1 MNTTEPASPKLRL
14 LRYLAYAFL
23 LLLILI
29 TLLLWQTPRL
39 VQRYLP
45 GWLAEHYGLQLT
57 LGEIDVGLRN
67 PSLTLGATALL
78 DAKQQPIIGFE
89 QLFITPNLQA
99 SWQQKGVVL
108 SAVTLTNPVVQLQRL
123 TDKKGEVRLNLT
135 DALATLL
142 APAPSPEPETASA
155 PLLVDIASVNVTDGH
170 VRYQDQR
177 KESEPGWLPPLS
189 LEKVT
194 LKLDN
199 LRTEANH
206 PTAYQLSAAINGKSS
221 LAAHGKLDVMS
232 GMGQGKVSLKQVELK
247 PFAPL
252 WAPYLK
258 LDLAKGHANTEV
270 EYQLKEGKQGVLWQL
285 SKGKLTLDNWQ
296 LKKHKGDEFARFGQ
310 LALSELAVDGQ
321 KQSLQIGKVTLQQPL
336 LKATLNPQQELDL
349 ADLLIEQ
356 APAKPVKG
364 AHAANEVANNA
375 APKSAQQ
382 AKTAG
387 NGKKHTPDKPW
398 QWQIKQ
404 ILIDKGDLTLT
415 ESSSGKPQ
423 ARQFSGLKLALGPLG
438 SKGEQPS
445 KLTLATHFNQSSP
458 LAFDGQ
464 LTLTPFT
471 LSGDINQQGLP
482 LTLAQPYLADLV
494 RIKVQ
499 NGLLSSKTRL
509 DLATTAQGDLSKL
522 TLQGGLDVN
531 GLKVVDRADNQRLLE
546 FNTLALTGLTY
557 DGISQQMRIKDI
569 ALNKPFARIEINEDG
584 TTNLQQLLLPQPAA
598 TKSTQAAA
606 TKSTQAAAGSKTPD
620 FRFTIDQL
628 RTEQGNL
635 RFADRS
641 LSQDFV
647 ADIASLGGQSRHI
660 SNIPGQRSDLAFN
673 GKVDR
678 YAPVTI
684 RGGTNLLVANP
695 ILDIAVAF
703 HNLELTTFTPYSGT
717 YAGYAIDKGQLSMK
731 LHYKLEGNR
740 LEGDNDITIKKLQL
754 GEKIKS
760 DQAKDLPLGLA
771 IALLSDANGVIQ
783 MNLKVKGDLDQ
794 PDFSI
799 GNIFWDVL
807 GNTLSKAITSPFS
820 LLASLAD
827 GTEDLDELPFLPGD
841 PDLPPTQQ
849 EKLVKLAQALKDRPK
864 LSMNIRGKVNFNEER
879 PILQRQKLERV
890 LAKLTGNQADLDL
903 LEQDSALQEA
913 LARAYEE
920 RFGEDL
926 DDLAARLHLDEES
939 AALRA
944 QAVILLR
951 DQQLITA
958 KSLRNLAMRRAQ
970 NTKEFLVDSQG
981 IAPERLFVL
990 DSQVK
995 EEDKEAKVIL
1005 TLDQ

>member
-57 LGEIDVGLRN
+57 LGEIDVGLRT

-89 QLFITPNLQA
+89 QLFITPDLQA

-108 SAVTLTNPVVQLQRL
+108 SAVTLTKPMVLLQRL
-123 TDKKGEVRLNLT
+123 TDKKGDVRLNLT
-135 DALATLL
+135 DALAPLL
-142 APAPSPEPETASA
+142 TPAPSPEPETASA
-155 PLLVDIASVNVTDGH
+155 PLLVDIASIAVTDGH

-177 KESEPGWLPPLS
+177 KESEPGWLPPLN

-206 PTAYQLSAAINGKSS
+206 PTAYQLNAAINGKSS

-232 GMGQGKVSLKQVELK
+232 GMGQGKVSLKQVDLK

-252 WAPYLK
+252 WTPYLK
-258 LDLAKGHANTEV
+258 LGLAKGHANAEV

-310 LALSELAVDGQ
+310 LALSDLAVDGQ

-364 AHAANEVANNA
+364 ADTANEVASNA

-387 NGKKHTPDKPW
+387 NGKKQVPDKPW

-423 ARQFSGLKLALGPLG
+423 ARQLSGLKLALGPLG

-598 TKSTQAAA
+598 AKSTEA
-606 TKSTQAAAGSKTPD
+606 KAGSKAPD

-841 PDLPPTQQ
+841 PDLTPTQQ

-903 LEQDSALQEA
+903 LEQDPALQEA
-913 LARAYEE
+913 LAQAYEE

-926 DDLAARLHLDEES
+926 EDLADRLHLDEES

-944 QAVILLR
+944 QAVILLQ

>member
-23 LLLILI
+23 LFLILI

-39 VQRYLP
+39 IQRYLP

-57 LGEIDVGLRN
+57 LGKIDVGLRN
-67 PSLTLGATALL
+67 PSISLGATALL
-78 DAKQQPIIGFE
+78 DAKQQPIVRFE
-89 QLFITPNLQA
+89 QLFITPDLQA

-123 TDKKGEVRLNLT
+123 ADKKGDVRLNLT

-155 PLLVDIASVNVTDGH
+155 PLLVDIASIAVTDGH

-177 KESEPGWLPPLS
+177 KESEPGWLPPLN

-206 PTAYQLSAAINGKSS
+206 PTAYQLSTAINGKSS

-232 GMGQGKVSLKQVELK
+232 GMGQGKVSLKQVDLK

-258 LDLAKGHANTEV
+258 LDLAKGHANAEV

-310 LALSELAVDGQ
+310 LALSDLAVDGQ

-356 APAKPVKG
+356 ATAKPVKE
-364 AHAANEVANNA
+364 ANTANEVANNA

-387 NGKKHTPDKPW
+387 NSKKHGADKPW

-423 ARQFSGLKLALGPLG
+423 ARQLSDLKLALGPLG

-445 KLTLATHFNQSSP
+445 KLTLATQFNQSSP

-464 LTLTPFT
+464 LTLSPFT

-598 TKSTQAAA
+598 AKSTQAPAD
-606 TKSTQAAAGSKTPD
+606 SKAPD

-841 PDLPPTQQ
+841 PDLTPTQQ

-913 LARAYEE
+913 LAQAYEE

-926 DDLAARLHLDEES
+926 EDLADRLHLDEES

-951 DQQLITA
+951 NQQLITA

>member
-23 LLLILI
+23 LFLILI

-39 VQRYLP
+39 IQRYLP

-57 LGEIDVGLRN
+57 LGEIDVGVRT

-78 DAKQQPIIGFE
+78 DAKQQPIVRFE
-89 QLFITPNLQA
+89 QLFITPDLQA

-108 SAVTLTNPVVQLQRL
+108 SAVTLTKPVVLLQRL
-123 TDKKGEVRLNLT
+123 TDKKGDVRLNLT

-142 APAPSPEPETASA
+142 APAPSSEPETASA

-177 KESEPGWLPPLS
+177 KESEPGWLPPLN

-221 LAAHGKLDVMS
+221 IAAHGKLDVMS

-258 LDLAKGHANTEV
+258 LDLAKGHANAEV

-310 LALSELAVDGQ
+310 LALSDLAVDGQ

-364 AHAANEVANNA
+364 AHAANEVASNA
-375 APKSAQQ
+375 APKSAPQ

-387 NGKKHTPDKPW
+387 NGKQHTPDKPW

-423 ARQFSGLKLALGPLG
+423 ARQLSGLKLALGPLG
-438 SKGEQPS
+438 SKGEQLS
-445 KLTLATHFNQSSP
+445 KLTLATQFNQSSP

-522 TLQGGLDVN
+522 TLQGGLDIN

-598 TKSTQAAA
+598 ANSTHA
-606 TKSTQAAAGSKTPD
+606 TAGSKAPD

-731 LHYKLEGNR
+731 LHYTLEGNR

-827 GTEDLDELPFLPGD
+827 GTEDLDELPFLPGE

-864 LSMNIRGKVNFNEER
+864 LNMNIRGKVNFNEER

-926 DDLAARLHLDEES
+926 DDLADRLHLDEES

>member
-23 LLLILI
+23 LFLILM

-99 SWQQKGVVL
+99 SWQQRGVVL
-108 SAVTLTNPVVQLQRL
+108 STVTLTKPVVLLQRL
-123 TDKKGEVRLNLT
+123 TDKKGDVRLNLT

-177 KESEPGWLPPLS
+177 KESEPGWLPPLN
-189 LEKVT
+189 LEKMT

-206 PTAYQLSAAINGKSS
+206 PTAYQLNAAINGKSS

-232 GMGQGKVSLKQVELK
+232 GMGQGKASLKQVDLK

-258 LDLAKGHANTEV
+258 LDLAKGHANAEV

-310 LALSELAVDGQ
+310 LALSDLAVDSQ

-356 APAKPVKG
+356 APAKPVKE
-364 AHAANEVANNA
+364 ANAANEVASNA

-387 NGKKHTPDKPW
+387 NGKKQVPDKPW

-423 ARQFSGLKLALGPLG
+423 ARQLSGLKLALGPLG

-598 TKSTQAAA
+598 TKSTQAA
-606 TKSTQAAAGSKTPD
+606 TGSKAPD

-841 PDLPPTQQ
+841 PDLTPTQQ

-903 LEQDSALQEA
+903 LEQDPALQEA
-913 LARAYEE
+913 LAQAYEE

-926 DDLAARLHLDEES
+926 EDLADRLHLDEES

>member
-78 DAKQQPIIGFE
+78 DAKQQPIIRFE
-89 QLFITPNLQA
+89 QLFITPDLQA

-108 SAVTLTNPVVQLQRL
+108 SAVTLTKPVVLLQRL
-123 TDKKGEVRLNLT
+123 TDKKGDVRLNLT

-142 APAPSPEPETASA
+142 APAPSPEPEPASA
-155 PLLVDIASVNVTDGH
+155 PLLIDIASVNVTDGH

-177 KESEPGWLPPLS
+177 KESEPGWLPPLN

-221 LAAHGKLDVMS
+221 LAAHGKLDVMN

-258 LDLAKGHANTEV
+258 LDLAKGHANAEV

-310 LALSELAVDGQ
+310 LALSDLAVDGQ

-356 APAKPVKG
+356 APAKPAKG

-423 ARQFSGLKLALGPLG
+423 ARQLSGLKVSLGPLG

-445 KLTLATHFNQSSP
+445 KLTLATQFNQSSP

-522 TLQGGLDVN
+522 TLQGGLDIN

-606 TKSTQAAAGSKTPD
+606 GSKAPD

-841 PDLPPTQQ
+841 PDLTPTQQ

-903 LEQDSALQEA
+903 LEQDPALQEA

-926 DDLAARLHLDEES
+926 DDLADRLHLDEES

>member
-23 LLLILI
+23 LFLILI

-78 DAKQQPIIGFE
+78 DAKQQPIIRFE

-108 SAVTLTNPVVQLQRL
+108 SAVTLTKPVVLLQRL
-123 TDKKGEVRLNLT
+123 TDKKGDVRLNLT

-155 PLLVDIASVNVTDGH
+155 PLLVDIASVNVTDGN

-177 KESEPGWLPPLS
+177 KESEPGWLPPLN

-232 GMGQGKVSLKQVELK
+232 GMGQGKGSLKQVDLK

-258 LDLAKGHANTEV
+258 LDLAKGHANAEV
-270 EYQLKEGKQGVLWQL
+270 EYLLKEGKQGVLWQL

-296 LKKHKGDEFARFGQ
+296 LKKHQGDEFARFGQ

-336 LKATLNPQQELDL
+336 LKATLNPQLELDL

-387 NGKKHTPDKPW
+387 NGKKHAPDKPW
-398 QWQIKQ
+398 QWQLKQ
-404 ILIDKGDLTLT
+404 IVIDKGDLTLT
-415 ESSSGKPQ
+415 ESSSGKPL
-423 ARQFSGLKLALGPLG
+423 ARQLSGLKLALGPLG

-445 KLTLATHFNQSSP
+445 KLNLATHFNQSSP

-522 TLQGGLDVN
+522 TLQGGLDIN

-598 TKSTQAAA
+598 AKSTEA
-606 TKSTQAAAGSKTPD
+606 KAGSKAPD

-641 LSQDFV
+641 LRQDFV

-841 PDLPPTQQ
+841 PDLTPTQQ

-913 LARAYEE
+913 LAQAYEE

-926 DDLAARLHLDEES
+926 DDLADRLHLDEES

>member
-23 LLLILI
+23 LFLILI

-89 QLFITPNLQA
+89 QLFITPDLQA

-108 SAVTLTNPVVQLQRL
+108 SAVTLTKPVVLLQRL
-123 TDKKGEVRLNLT
+123 ADKKGDVRLNLT

-142 APAPSPEPETASA
+142 APAPSSEPETASA

-258 LDLAKGHANTEV
+258 LDLVKGHANAEG

-321 KQSLQIGKVTLQQPL
+321 KQSLQIGKMTLQQPL

-364 AHAANEVANNA
+364 AHTANEVANNA

-387 NGKKHTPDKPW
+387 NSKKHAPDKPW

-423 ARQFSGLKLALGPLG
+423 ARQLSGLKLALGPLG

-445 KLTLATHFNQSSP
+445 KLTLATQFNQSSP

-499 NGLLSSKTRL
+499 SGLLSSKSRL

-522 TLQGGLDVN
+522 TLQGGLDIN

-598 TKSTQAAA
+598 TKGTHA
-606 TKSTQAAAGSKTPD
+606 TAGSKAPD

-841 PDLPPTQQ
+841 PDLTPTQQ

-903 LEQDSALQEA
+903 LEQDPALQEA
-913 LARAYEE
+913 LAQAYEE

-926 DDLAARLHLDEES
+926 EDLADRLHLDEES

>member
-78 DAKQQPIIGFE
+78 DAKQQPIIRFE

-123 TDKKGEVRLNLT
+123 TDKKGEIRLNLT

-142 APAPSPEPETASA
+142 APAPSPEPEPASA
-155 PLLVDIASVNVTDGH
+155 PLLLDIASVNVTDGH

-177 KESEPGWLPPLS
+177 KESEPGWLPPLN

-232 GMGQGKVSLKQVELK
+232 GMGQGKASLKQVDLK

-258 LDLAKGHANTEV
+258 LDLAKGHANAEV

-356 APAKPVKG
+356 APAKPVKE
-364 AHAANEVANNA
+364 ANTANEVASNA
-375 APKSAQQ
+375 TPKSAQQ

-387 NGKKHTPDKPW
+387 NGKKQVPDKPW

-423 ARQFSGLKLALGPLG
+423 ARQLSGLKLALGPLG

-445 KLTLATHFNQSSP
+445 KLTLATQFNQSSP

-598 TKSTQAAA
+598 TNSPHA
-606 TKSTQAAAGSKTPD
+606 TAGSKAPD

-841 PDLPPTQQ
+841 PDLTPTQQ

-903 LEQDSALQEA
+903 LEQDPALQEA

-926 DDLAARLHLDEES
+926 DDLADRLHLDEES

>member
-23 LLLILI
+23 LFLILV

-39 VQRYLP
+39 IQRYLP

-89 QLFITPNLQA
+89 QLFITPDLQA

-108 SAVTLTNPVVQLQRL
+108 STVTLTKPVVLLQRL
-123 TDKKGEVRLNLT
+123 ADKKGDVRLNLT

-142 APAPSPEPETASA
+142 APSPEPETASA

-177 KESEPGWLPPLS
+177 KESEPGWLPLLN

-221 LAAHGKLDVMS
+221 LTAHGKLDVMS
-232 GMGQGKVSLKQVELK
+232 GMGQGKASLKQVDLK

-258 LDLAKGHANTEV
+258 LDLAKGHANAEV
-270 EYQLKEGKQGVLWQL
+270 QYQLKEGKQGVLWQL

-356 APAKPVKG
+356 APAKE
-364 AHAANEVANNA
+364 ANTANEVANNA

-387 NGKKHTPDKPW
+387 NGKIHAPDKPW

-423 ARQFSGLKLALGPLG
+423 ARQLSGLKLALGPLG

-509 DLATTAQGDLSKL
+509 DLATTPQGDLSKL
-522 TLQGGLDVN
+522 TLQGGLDIN

-598 TKSTQAAA
+598 ANSTH
-606 TKSTQAAAGSKTPD
+606 TTAGSKAPD

-841 PDLPPTQQ
+841 PDLTPTQQ

-864 LSMNIRGKVNFNEER
+864 ISMNIRGKVNFNEER

-903 LEQDSALQEA
+903 LEQDPALQEA
-913 LARAYEE
+913 LAQAYEE

-926 DDLAARLHLDEES
+926 EDLADRLHLDEES

>member
-23 LLLILI
+23 LLLILM

-67 PSLTLGATALL
+67 PSLTLGATTLL

-108 SAVTLTNPVVQLQRL
+108 SAVTLTKPVVLLQRL
-123 TDKKGEVRLNLT
+123 TDKKGDVRLNLT
-135 DALATLL
+135 DALAPLL
-142 APAPSPEPETASA
+142 TPAPSPEPETASA
-155 PLLVDIASVNVTDGH
+155 PLLVDIASIAVTDGH

-177 KESEPGWLPPLS
+177 KESEPGWLPPLN

-206 PTAYQLSAAINGKSS
+206 PTAYQLNAAINGKSS

-232 GMGQGKVSLKQVELK
+232 GMGQGKVSLKQVDLK

-252 WAPYLK
+252 WTPYLK
-258 LDLAKGHANTEV
+258 LDLAKGHANAEV

-310 LALSELAVDGQ
+310 LALSDLAVDGQ

-364 AHAANEVANNA
+364 ADTANEVASNA

-387 NGKKHTPDKPW
+387 NGKKQVPDKPW

-423 ARQFSGLKLALGPLG
+423 ARQLSGLKLALGPLG

-522 TLQGGLDVN
+522 TLQGGLDIN

-569 ALNKPFARIEINEDG
+569 TLNKPFARIEINEDG

-598 TKSTQAAA
+598 AKSTEA
-606 TKSTQAAAGSKTPD
+606 KAGSKAPD

-807 GNTLSKAITSPFS
+807 GNTLSKVITSPFS

-841 PDLPPTQQ
+841 PDLTPTQQ

-864 LSMNIRGKVNFNEER
+864 LSMNIRGKVNFNEEL

-913 LARAYEE
+913 LAQAYEE

-926 DDLAARLHLDEES
+926 DDLADRLHLDEES

>member
-23 LLLILI
+23 LFLILI

-39 VQRYLP
+39 IQRYLP

-57 LGEIDVGLRN
+57 LGEIDVGVRN

-78 DAKQQPIIGFE
+78 DAKQQTIIGFE

-108 SAVTLTNPVVQLQRL
+108 SAVTLTKPVVQLQRL

-135 DALATLL
+135 DALTTLI
-142 APAPSPEPETASA
+142 APAPAPEPETASA
-155 PLLVDIASVNVTDGH
+155 PLLVDIASIAITDGH

-177 KESEPGWLPPLS
+177 KESEPGWLPPLN

-232 GMGQGKVSLKQVELK
+232 GMGQGKVSLKQVDLK

-258 LDLAKGHANTEV
+258 VDLAKGHANAEV

-285 SKGKLTLDNWQ
+285 SKGKLTLDNWK
-296 LKKHKGDEFARFGQ
+296 LKRHKGDEFARFDQ
-310 LALSELAVDGQ
+310 LALSDLAVDGQ

-382 AKTAG
+382 TKATG
-387 NGKKHTPDKPW
+387 NGKKHGADKPW

-423 ARQFSGLKLALGPLG
+423 ARQLSGLKLALGPLG

-445 KLTLATHFNQSSP
+445 KLTLATQFNQSSP

-482 LTLAQPYLADLV
+482 LTLAQPYLADQV

-522 TLQGGLDVN
+522 TLQGGLDIN

-598 TKSTQAAA
+598 AKSTEA
-606 TKSTQAAAGSKTPD
+606 KAGSKAPD

-841 PDLPPTQQ
+841 PDLTPTQQ

-903 LEQDSALQEA
+903 LEQDPALQEA
-913 LARAYEE
+913 LAQAYEE

-926 DDLAARLHLDEES
+926 DDLADRLHLDEES

-995 EEDKEAKVIL
+995 EEDKEAKVLL

>member
-1 MNTTEPASPKLRL
+1 MNTTELASPKLRL

-23 LLLILI
+23 LFLILI

-57 LGEIDVGLRN
+57 LGEIDVGVRT

-78 DAKQQPIIGFE
+78 DAKQQPIVRFE
-89 QLFITPNLQA
+89 QLLITPDLQA

-108 SAVTLTNPVVQLQRL
+108 SAVTLTKPMVLLQRL
-123 TDKKGEVRLNLT
+123 TDKKGDVRLNLT

-142 APAPSPEPETASA
+142 TPAPSPEPETASA

-177 KESEPGWLPPLS
+177 KESEPGWLPPLN

-221 LAAHGKLDVMS
+221 LAAHGKLDLMS
-232 GMGQGKVSLKQVELK
+232 GMGEGKVSLKQVELK
-247 PFAPL
+247 PFDPL

-258 LDLAKGHANTEV
+258 LDLAKGHANAEV

-387 NGKKHTPDKPW
+387 NGKKHAPDKPW

-423 ARQFSGLKLALGPLG
+423 ARQLSGLKLALGPLG

-445 KLTLATHFNQSSP
+445 KLTLATQFNQSSP

-522 TLQGGLDVN
+522 TLQGGLDIN

-598 TKSTQAAA
+598 TNSPHA
-606 TKSTQAAAGSKTPD
+606 TAGSKAPD

-807 GNTLSKAITSPFS
+807 GNTLSKALTSPFS

-841 PDLPPTQQ
+841 PDLTPTQQ

-903 LEQDSALQEA
+903 LEQDPALQEA
-913 LARAYEE
+913 LAQAYEE

-926 DDLAARLHLDEES
+926 EDLADRLHLDEES

>member
-1 MNTTEPASPKLRL
+1 MNTTKPAFPKLRL

-57 LGEIDVGLRN
+57 LGEIDVGLRH

-78 DAKQQPIIGFE
+78 DAKQQPIVSFE
-89 QLFITPNLQA
+89 QLLITPNLHA

-108 SAVTLTNPVVQLQRL
+108 SAVSLTKPVVLLQRL
-123 TDKKGEVRLNLT
+123 ADKKGDVRLNLT

-155 PLLVDIASVNVTDGH
+155 PLLVDIASIAVTDGH

-177 KESEPGWLPPLS
+177 KESEPGWLPPLN

-206 PTAYQLSAAINGKSS
+206 PTAYQLNAAINGKSS

-252 WAPYLK
+252 WAPYLT
-258 LDLAKGHANTEV
+258 LELAKGQANAEV
-270 EYQLKEGKQGVLWQL
+270 EYLLKEGKQGVQWQL
-285 SKGKLTLDNWQ
+285 SKGKLMLDNWQ
-296 LKKHKGDEFARFGQ
+296 LKKHKGDEFARFSQ
-310 LALSELAVDGQ
+310 LALSELAIDGQ
-321 KQSLQIGKVTLQQPL
+321 KQSLQIGKVSLKQPI
-336 LKATLNPQQELDL
+336 LKATLNAQQELDL

-356 APAKPVKG
+356 APAKPVKD
-364 AHAANEVANNA
+364 AKDAKATKAAKPTA
-375 APKSAQQ
+375 A
-382 AKTAG
+382 
-387 NGKKHTPDKPW
+387 DKPW

-404 ILIDKGDLTLT
+404 IAIDKGDLTLT
-415 ESSSGKPQ
+415 ESSSGKPL
-423 ARQFSGLKLALGPLG
+423 ARQLSGLTLALGPLG

-445 KLTLATHFNQSSP
+445 MLTLATHFNQNSP
-458 LAFDGQ
+458 LTFAGQ
-464 LTLTPFT
+464 LTLIPFA
-471 LSGDINQQGLP
+471 LNGEISQQGLP
-482 LTLAQPYLADLV
+482 LALAQPYLANLL
-494 RIKVQ
+494 RIKLQ
-499 NGLLSSKTRL
+499 TGQLSSKTKL
-509 DLATTAQGDLSKL
+509 DLATTAQGELGKL
-522 TLQGGLDVN
+522 TLQGGLDIS

-546 FNTLALTGLTY
+546 ISNLQLTGLDY

-569 ALNKPFARIEINEDG
+569 ALSKPFARIEINEDG
-584 TTNLQQLLLPQPAA
+584 ITNLQQLLLPQPAA
-598 TKSTQAAA
+598 GKGAQA
-606 TKSTQAAAGSKTPD
+606 TAGSKGPD

-660 SNIPGQRSDLAFN
+660 SNIPGQHSDLAFN

-703 HNLELTTFTPYSGT
+703 NNLELTTFTPYSGT

-760 DQAKDLPLGLA
+760 EQAKDLPLGLA

-841 PDLPPTQQ
+841 PDLTQTQ
-849 EKLVKLAQALKDRPK
+849 LDKLAKLAQALKDRPK

-903 LEQDSALQEA
+903 LEQDPDLQEA
-913 LARAYEE
+913 LAKAYQE
-920 RFGEDL
+920 RFSEDL
-926 DDLAARLHLDEES
+926 DDLADRLSLDEES
-939 AALRA
+939 PALRA
-944 QAVILLR
+944 QAIALLQE
-951 DQQLITA
+951 QQLITA

-995 EEDKEAKVIL
+995 EEDKEAKVVL

>member
-23 LLLILI
+23 LFLILI

-39 VQRYLP
+39 IQRYLP

-78 DAKQQPIIGFE
+78 DAKQQPIIRFE

-108 SAVTLTNPVVQLQRL
+108 SAVTLTKPVVLLQRL
-123 TDKKGEVRLNLT
+123 TDKKGDVRLNLT

-142 APAPSPEPETASA
+142 APAPSSEPETASA

-177 KESEPGWLPPLS
+177 KESEPGWLPPLN

-206 PTAYQLSAAINGKSS
+206 PTAYQLSATINGKSS
-221 LAAHGKLDVMS
+221 LAAHGKLAVMS
-232 GMGQGKVSLKQVELK
+232 GMGQGKASLKQVDLK

-258 LDLAKGHANTEV
+258 LDLAKGHANAEV

-310 LALSELAVDGQ
+310 LALSDLAVDGQ

-382 AKTAG
+382 AKAAG
-387 NGKKHTPDKPW
+387 NGKKHGADKPW

-423 ARQFSGLKLALGPLG
+423 ARQLSGLKLALGPLG

-445 KLTLATHFNQSSP
+445 KLTLATQFNQSSP

-471 LSGDINQQGLP
+471 LSGEINQQGLP

-509 DLATTAQGDLSKL
+509 DLATTPQGDLSRL
-522 TLQGGLDVN
+522 TLQGGLDIN

-584 TTNLQQLLLPQPAA
+584 TTNLQQLLLPQSAA
-598 TKSTQAAA
+598 AKSTEA
-606 TKSTQAAAGSKTPD
+606 KAGSKAPD

-841 PDLPPTQQ
+841 PDLTPTQQ

-903 LEQDSALQEA
+903 LEQDPALQEA
-913 LARAYEE
+913 LAQAYEE

-926 DDLAARLHLDEES
+926 EDLADRLHLDEES

>member
-14 LRYLAYAFL
+14 LRYLAYTFL

-39 VQRYLP
+39 IQRYLP
-45 GWLAEHYGLQLT
+45 GWLAEHYGLQLM
-57 LGEIDVGLRN
+57 LGEINVGLRN

-99 SWQQKGVVL
+99 SWQQRGVVL
-108 SAVTLTNPVVQLQRL
+108 STVTLTKPVVLLQRL
-123 TDKKGEVRLNLT
+123 TDKKGDVRLNLT

-155 PLLVDIASVNVTDGH
+155 PLLVDIASIAVTDGH

-177 KESEPGWLPPLS
+177 KESEPGWLPPLN

-206 PTAYQLSAAINGKSS
+206 PTAYQLNAAINGKSS

-252 WAPYLK
+252 WTPYLK
-258 LDLAKGHANTEV
+258 LDLAKGHANAEV

-310 LALSELAVDGQ
+310 LALSDLAVDGQ
-321 KQSLQIGKVTLQQPL
+321 KQSLQIGKVTLQQLL

-364 AHAANEVANNA
+364 ADTANEVANNA

-387 NGKKHTPDKPW
+387 NGKKHMPDKPW

-404 ILIDKGDLTLT
+404 IAIVKGDLTLT

-423 ARQFSGLKLALGPLG
+423 ARQLSGLKLALGPLG

-445 KLTLATHFNQSSP
+445 KLTLATQFNQSSP

-522 TLQGGLDVN
+522 TLQGGLDIN

-598 TKSTQAAA
+598 AKSTEA
-606 TKSTQAAAGSKTPD
+606 KAGSKAPD

-841 PDLPPTQQ
+841 PDLTPTQQ

-903 LEQDSALQEA
+903 LEQDPALQEA
-913 LARAYEE
+913 LAQAYEE

-926 DDLAARLHLDEES
+926 DDLADRLHLDEES

-944 QAVILLR
+944 QAVLLLR

>member
-23 LLLILI
+23 LFLILT

-39 VQRYLP
+39 IQRYLP
-45 GWLAEHYGLQLT
+45 SWLAEHYGLQLT

-78 DAKQQPIIGFE
+78 DAKQQPIIRFE
-89 QLFITPNLQA
+89 QLFITPDLQA

-108 SAVTLTNPVVQLQRL
+108 SAVTLTKPMVLLQRL
-123 TDKKGEVRLNLT
+123 TDKKGDVRLNLT

-142 APAPSPEPETASA
+142 TPAPSPEPETASA

-177 KESEPGWLPPLS
+177 KESEPGWLPPLN

-206 PTAYQLSAAINGKSS
+206 PTAYQLNAAINGKSS

-232 GMGQGKVSLKQVELK
+232 GMGQGKVSLKQVDLK

-258 LDLAKGHANTEV
+258 LDLAKGHANAEL

-387 NGKKHTPDKPW
+387 NSKKHGADKPW

-423 ARQFSGLKLALGPLG
+423 ARQLSGLKLALGPLG

-445 KLTLATHFNQSSP
+445 KLTLATQFNQSSP
-458 LAFDGQ
+458 LAFDGH

-482 LTLAQPYLADLV
+482 LTLAQPYLANLV

-522 TLQGGLDVN
+522 TLQGGLDIN

-598 TKSTQAAA
+598 AKSTEA
-606 TKSTQAAAGSKTPD
+606 KAGSKAPD

-807 GNTLSKAITSPFS
+807 GNTLSKTITSPFS

-841 PDLPPTQQ
+841 PDLTPTQQ

-913 LARAYEE
+913 LAQAYEE

-926 DDLAARLHLDEES
+926 DDLADRLHLDEES

-944 QAVILLR
+944 QAMILLR

>member
-78 DAKQQPIIGFE
+78 DAKQQPIIRFE

-142 APAPSPEPETASA
+142 APSPEPETASA

-177 KESEPGWLPPLS
+177 KESEPGWLPPLN

-199 LRTEANH
+199 LRTEVNH

-258 LDLAKGHANTEV
+258 LDLAKGHANAEV
-270 EYQLKEGKQGVLWQL
+270 QYQLKEGKQGVLWQL

-310 LALSELAVDGQ
+310 LALSDLAVDGQ
-321 KQSLQIGKVTLQQPL
+321 KHSLQIGKVTLQQPL

-349 ADLLIEQ
+349 AELLIEQ

-382 AKTAG
+382 AKTAD
-387 NGKKHTPDKPW
+387 NGKKHGADKPW

-423 ARQFSGLKLALGPLG
+423 ARQLSGLKLALGPLG

-445 KLTLATHFNQSSP
+445 KLTLATQFNQSSP

-522 TLQGGLDVN
+522 TLQGGLDIN

-598 TKSTQAAA
+598 TKSTHA
-606 TKSTQAAAGSKTPD
+606 TAGSKAPD

-841 PDLPPTQQ
+841 PDLTPTQQ

-890 LAKLTGNQADLDL
+890 LAKLAGNQADLDL
-903 LEQDSALQEA
+903 LEQDPALQEA
-913 LARAYEE
+913 LAQAYEE
-920 RFGEDL
+920 HFGEDL
-926 DDLAARLHLDEES
+926 DDLADRLHLDEES

>member
-39 VQRYLP
+39 LQRYLP

-57 LGEIDVGLRN
+57 LGEIDVGLRK

-78 DAKQQPIIGFE
+78 DAKQQAIIGFE
-89 QLFITPNLQA
+89 QLFITPDLQA

-108 SAVTLTNPVVQLQRL
+108 SAVTLTKPVVLLQRL
-123 TDKKGEVRLNLT
+123 ADKKGDVRLNLT

-155 PLLVDIASVNVTDGH
+155 PLLVDIASVNVTDGN

-177 KESEPGWLPPLS
+177 KESEPGWLPPLN

-199 LRTEANH
+199 LRTEENH
-206 PTAYQLSAAINGKSS
+206 PTAYQLNAAINGKSS

-232 GMGQGKVSLKQVELK
+232 GMGQGKASLKQVDLK

-258 LDLAKGHANTEV
+258 LDLAKGHANAEV

-296 LKKHKGDEFARFGQ
+296 LKKHQGDEFARFGQ

-336 LKATLNPQQELDL
+336 LRATLNPQQELDL

-356 APAKPVKG
+356 APAKPVKE
-364 AHAANEVANNA
+364 ANTANEVASNA

-382 AKTAG
+382 AKTAD
-387 NGKKHTPDKPW
+387 NGKKQVPDKPW

-423 ARQFSGLKLALGPLG
+423 AHQLSGLKLALGPLG

-445 KLTLATHFNQSSP
+445 KLTLATQFNQSSP

-522 TLQGGLDVN
+522 TLQGGLDIN

-598 TKSTQAAA
+598 AKSTEA
-606 TKSTQAAAGSKTPD
+606 KAGSKAPD

-841 PDLPPTQQ
+841 PDLTPTQQ

-913 LARAYEE
+913 LAQAYEE

-926 DDLAARLHLDEES
+926 DDLADRLHLDEES